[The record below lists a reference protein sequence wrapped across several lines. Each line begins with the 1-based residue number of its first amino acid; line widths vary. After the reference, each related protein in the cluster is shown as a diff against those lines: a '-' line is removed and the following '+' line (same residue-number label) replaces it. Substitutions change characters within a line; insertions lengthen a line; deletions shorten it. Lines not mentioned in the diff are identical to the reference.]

1 MRTAPTPQTS
11 IAQYLCYIQQ
21 QMIETARI
29 PIETSIQNA
38 RSLNTLEIALSR
50 ELRRG

>member
-1 MRTAPTPQTS
+1 MMTAPTPQTS

-29 PIETSIQNA
+29 PIGTSIQNA
-38 RSLNTLEIALSR
+38 RLNTLEIALSR
-50 ELRRG
+50 ELRRD